1 MEKVEKKVEKKIGV
15 YICKGCEIAD
25 TVEVDKLLV
34 VAEKEY
40 KVPVFKAHDILCS
53 PEGIDVI
60 KNDISGEG
68 VNTVVIA
75 ACSPRV
81 KHKEFTFP
89 GSQVDRINIREFVS
103 WTQEPKTEDTQAL
116 AEDYI
121 RMGITKAKTGAL
133 PEPFLLEETNKDI
146 LVIGGGITG
155 MTSALGAAEA
165 GYKVILVEKE
175 EELGGWGAKVYKQ
188 LPQRYPFESL
198 EEPTVKATAEKVKA
212 HDNIE
217 VLTSSEIEK
226 IAGFP
231 GQYDISVK
239 SNGGTQEK
247 KAGSIILAAGW
258 RPYDA
263 NKLEHLGYGK
273 PNVITNVEMEEMAS
287 KGKITRSDG
296 KEAKRVAFIQCAGS
310 RDSNHLPYCSS
321 YCCQTSLKQA
331 AYVREKNPDALAFI
345 LYKDIRTPGQYE
357 LFYKK
362 MQDDPGVMLTKG
374 EVTGVS
380 EAPGGALY
388 VDVKDT
394 LLGEDVKIEADL
406 VVLATGMVPNTK
418 IDTEVLAEWKVKFD
432 EVLKASGGKP
442 DPNAVLEPHKV
453 PNILNLD
460 YKQGPELPILDEAYG
475 FTDSNYICFQYETRR
490 TGIFTAGSIRQPMNM
505 MGSIDDA
512 LGAAM
517 KAVQCVEA
525 TANGYSIH
533 PRAWDQTYPE
543 VNLQKCTSCKRCTEE
558 CPFGAIE
565 EDEKGTPF
573 HKMTRCR
580 RCGTCLGS
588 CPERVINFKDFNINM
603 ISSMMK
609 NLDVPE
615 EGLRIVALACEN
627 DAYPALDAMAKKR
640 EKLPSS
646 IRIIPVRCLGNLNLA
661 WIADALS
668 RGVDGMLLLGCKFGE
683 NYQCHFVSGS
693 ELAQER
699 LGKLQETLGRLMLEP
714 ERVELMQLSISDY
727 DKLPEMLN
735 DYVEK
740 MEGFEPNPFKE
751 F

>member
-1 MEKVEKKVEKKIGV
+1 MEKVEKVEKKIGLYV
-15 YICKGCEIAD
+15 CKGCEIAEAVD
-25 TVEVDKLLV
+25 TDKLLQ
-34 VAEKEY
+34 VADKEY
-40 KVPVFKAHDILCS
+40 KVPVFKSHDVLCS
-53 PEGIDVI
+53 PEGLDLIR
-60 KNDISGEG
+60 NDISGEG
-68 VNTVVIA
+68 VNTVVVA
-75 ACSPRV
+75 ACSPRS
-81 KHKEFTFP
+81 KYEEFRFP
-89 GSQVDRINIREFVS
+89 GTLVERINIREFVS
-103 WTQEPKTEDTQAL
+103 WSQEPKAEETQEL
-116 AEDYI
+116 ADDYI
-121 RMGITKAKTGAL
+121 RMGVTKAKTGDL
-133 PEPFLLEETNKDI
+133 PEPFLLEEANKDI
-146 LVIGGGITG
+146 LVVGGGITG
-155 MTSALGAAEA
+155 MTSALGVADA
-165 GYKVILVEKE
+165 GYRVILVEKE
-175 EELGGWGAKVYKQ
+175 AQLGGWASKLHKQ
-188 LPQRYPFESL
+188 LPQRYPFEDL
-198 EEPTVKATAEKVKA
+198 QEPGVKTVIDRVTS

-226 IAGFP
+226 VVGFP

-239 SNGGTQEK
+239 TNGGTQEK
-247 KAGSIILAAGW
+247 KAGSVILAAGW

-263 NKLEHLGYGK
+263 GKLDHLGYGK
-273 PNVITNVEMEEMAS
+273 PNVITNVEMEELAS
-287 KGKITRSDG
+287 KGKITRPSDG
-296 KEAKRVAFIQCAGS
+296 KVAKSVAFIQCAGS
-310 RDSNHLPYCSS
+310 RDPEHLPYCSS

-331 AYVREKNPDALAFI
+331 AYVRESNPEASAYI

-362 MQDDPGVMLTKG
+362 VQDDPGVMLTKG

-380 EAPGGALY
+380 EAPGGGLY
-388 VDVKDT
+388 VEVGDT
-394 LLGEDVKIEADL
+394 LLGGDVKIEADL

-418 IDTEVLAEWKVKFD
+418 IDSDILAEWKTKFD
-432 EVLKASGGKP
+432 EELKASGGKP
-442 DPNAVLEPHKV
+442 DPNAPLEPHKV
-453 PNILNLD
+453 PNILHLD
-460 YKQGPELPILDEAYG
+460 YRQGPELPVLEEAYG

-505 MGSIDDA
+505 LGSIEDA
-512 LGAAM
+512 LGAGM
-517 KAVQCVEA
+517 KAIQCVEA

-646 IRIIPVRCLGNLNLA
+646 IRFIPVRCLGNLNLA

-683 NYQCHFVSGS
+683 NYQCHFVRGS

-714 ERVELMQLSISDY
+714 ERVELIQLSISEY
-727 DKLPEMLN
+727 DKLPELLN
-735 DYVEK
+735 DYIEK
-740 MEGFEPNPFKE
+740 MEEFEPNPFKE

>member
-1 MEKVEKKVEKKIGV
+1 MEKVEKKIGI
-15 YICKGCEIAD
+15 YICKGCEIAEA
-25 TVEVDKLLV
+25 VEVDKLEQ
-34 VAEKEY
+34 VADKEY
-40 KVPVFKAHDILCS
+40 KVPVIKSHDALCS
-53 PEGIDVI
+53 PEGLDLIRNDV
-60 KNDISGEG
+60 SGEG
-68 VNTVVIA
+68 VNTIVIA
-75 ACSPRV
+75 ACSPRA

-89 GSQVDRINIREFVS
+89 GSQVDRINIREFVAWS
-103 WTQEPKTEDTQAL
+103 QEPKTEDTQAL

-133 PEPFLLEETNKDI
+133 PEPYLLDETNKDI
-146 LVIGGGITG
+146 LVVGGGITG
-155 MTSALGAAEA
+155 LTSALGAADA

-175 EELGGWGAKVYKQ
+175 PELGGWAAKLHKQ
-188 LPQRYPFESL
+188 LPQQYPFEAL
-198 EEPTVKATAEKVKA
+198 QEPGVKTTIDRVTSHA
-212 HDNIE
+212 NIE

-226 IAGFP
+226 IAGVP

-239 SNGGTQEK
+239 SNGSTQQK
-247 KAGSIILAAGW
+247 KAGSVILAAGW

-263 NKLEHLGYGK
+263 NKLTHLGYGK
-273 PNVITNVEMEEMAS
+273 PDVITHLEMEKMAS

-296 KEAKRVAFIQCAGS
+296 REAKRVAFIQCAGS
-310 RDSNHLPYCSS
+310 RDAEHLPYCSA

-331 AYVREKNPDALAFI
+331 AYVRESNPNAMAYI
-345 LYKDIRTPGQYE
+345 IYKDMRTPGQYE

-362 MQDDPGVMLTKG
+362 MQDDPGVMMTKG
-374 EVTGVS
+374 DVTGVS
-380 EAPGGALY
+380 EAPGGGLSI
-388 VDVKDT
+388 DVKDT
-394 LLGEDVKIEADL
+394 LLGGDVKIEADL

-418 IDTEVLAEWKVKFD
+418 IDEELLAEWKVKFD
-432 EVLKASGGKP
+432 EQLKASGGKP
-442 DPNAVLEPHKV
+442 DPNAPLEPHKV
-453 PNILNLD
+453 PNILNLE
-460 YKQGPELPILDEAYG
+460 YKQGPELPILEEAYG

-505 MGSIDDA
+505 MGCIDDA
-512 LGAAM
+512 LGASM
-517 KAVQCVEA
+517 KAIQCVEA

-609 NLDVPE
+609 NVDVPE
-615 EGLRIVALACEN
+615 EGLRIIALACEN

-640 EKLPSS
+640 EKMHPA
-646 IRIIPVRCLGNLNLA
+646 IRFIPVRCLGNLNLA

-668 RGVDGMLLLGCKFGE
+668 RGIDGMMLLGCKFGE
-683 NYQCHFVSGS
+683 NYQCHFVRGS

-714 ERVELMQLSISDY
+714 ERVELVQLSIAEY
-727 DKLPEMLN
+727 DKLPEILN
-735 DYVEK
+735 DYIEK
-740 MEGFEPNPFKE
+740 MEEFEPNPFKE